1 MISGYTILRE
11 VDVYNIL
18 FAQLLSQLVR
28 LQAPLQIW
36 CLAYLVGHMQAKNSS
51 CII

>member
-18 FAQLLSQLVR
+18 FAQLL
-28 LQAPLQIW
+28 LQIW
-36 CLAYLVGHMQAKNSS
+36 CLAYLVGHMQEKSSS

>member
-1 MISGYTILRE
+1 MVSGYTILRE

-18 FAQLLSQLVR
+18 FAQLLLQL
-28 LQAPLQIW
+28 LQLQVSLQIW
-36 CLAYLVGHMQAKNSS
+36 CLAHLVGHMQAKNAS